1 MQSLGERGWRVFVRL
16 LFLDNHDNVVG
27 WRGIMLSL
35 MTNRPLYAVVI
46 NGIIVV
52 VDTII
57 RNAVVK
63 ARLPS

>member
-1 MQSLGERGWRVFVRL
+1 
-16 LFLDNHDNVVG
+16 
-27 WRGIMLSL
+27 MLSL